1 MATQQVWRKNK
12 DGKLVKVES
21 GNAIEGD
28 WYEQYDE
35 DGNRVKGEYA
45 KGFVRAPQN
54 NGSQP
59 HSGQNV
65 VIDQNIGGAGNRRRR
80 AAARAREGRRIR
92 ESEERAAARR
102 AGRQDKYEEALEYY
116 ERNKDKVGAR
126 PPSISQS
133 DRDLD
138 AYIRWHKP
146 TAPSVQATHDR
157 ELKKE
162 DARAAKH
169 AKDSAWMEDRRK
181 ERLESLKKGATKLHD
196 KSKPFAE
203 RQKENVAS
211 VRSELKPG
219 ESIETKTKEPLVSTH
234 PDNKIMARPAAR
246 FDYGDGKKVALK
258 DPLKEY
264 RGKDGIVRN
273 TPEVDAA
280 RRKPGYNPTR
290 QQVETINA
298 IEGDWYEQ
306 YDEDGNRVKG
316 EYARGFVGDPY
327 RRAAANQGDEAK
339 NVSNLQQIGG
349 AGVRRRTPAARAR
362 EGRRIAESEAR
373 MAKRRAAKR
382 DKYEEALEYYE
393 RNKDKV
399 GARPPSISQSDYDLD
414 AYIRRAKPSKSES
427 KAKPQTMSAPAKRRT
442 PPAGV
447 DITKPDAPPATE
459 VKSGVSLANPGDAGN
474 IYKPTD
480 NERLRQQQERR
491 GHPSTVVSPENAT
504 AMRDKEIRDFRPV
517 EKPPSTAAKRLQDAR
532 KNPDKSAETWRL
544 SNLLKLRSE
553 LKDNRHVIPT
563 KSGQTVRNT
572 IRQAHD
578 SADGE
583 KPLIKNWTSSVA
595 ERFRLKHATVPDWSR
610 FHEVLEFHDNRTK
623 REAAA
628 AETPT
633 NEQPQSPTA
642 APKPRK
648 TPRRGLGMSNKT

>member
-273 TPEVDAA
+273 TPEDQSADLTAKIKRDNTSEAVRVASALRQHRQEQNERSRQDAAQWKTRISLREVDAA

-298 IEGDWYEQ
+298 
-306 YDEDGNRVKG
+306 
-316 EYARGFVGDPY
+316 ARKSNDAY
-327 RRAAANQGDEAK
+327 RR
-339 NVSNLQQIGG
+339 NL
-349 AGVRRRTPAARAR
+349 
-362 EGRRIAESEAR
+362 
-373 MAKRRAAKR
+373 
-382 DKYEEALEYYE
+382 
-393 RNKDKV
+393 
-399 GARPPSISQSDYDLD
+399 ARP
-414 AYIRRAKPSKSES
+414 
-427 KAKPQTMSAPAKRRT
+427 
-442 PPAGV
+442 
-447 DITKPDAPPATE
+447 
-459 VKSGVSLANPGDAGN
+459 
-474 IYKPTD
+474 
-480 NERLRQQQERR
+480 
-491 GHPSTVVSPENAT
+491 
-504 AMRDKEIRDFRPV
+504 
-517 EKPPSTAAKRLQDAR
+517 
-532 KNPDKSAETWRL
+532 
-544 SNLLKLRSE
+544 
-553 LKDNRHVIPT
+553 
-563 KSGQTVRNT
+563 
-572 IRQAHD
+572 
-578 SADGE
+578 
-583 KPLIKNWTSSVA
+583 
-595 ERFRLKHATVPDWSR
+595 
-610 FHEVLEFHDNRTK
+610 
-623 REAAA
+623 
-628 AETPT
+628 
-633 NEQPQSPTA
+633 
-642 APKPRK
+642 
-648 TPRRGLGMSNKT
+648 